1 RRMQGGCIDPVPNFH
16 NLIRK
21 LRVVDSMEFPS
32 QLVLWGPAAAPVIL
46 VEGLSTRE
54 CQEQRVQKVKVGK
67 GEVACTTSPDG
78 CTLSRTGPALFLDLS
93 CAGRAPP
100 GTPAH
105 CYFAPGPVYLRVV
118 LPEPSE
124 AKDHVLLA

>member
-1 RRMQGGCIDPVPNFH
+1 
-16 NLIRK
+16 
-21 LRVVDSMEFPS
+21 
-32 QLVLWGPAAAPVIL
+32 LVLWGPATAPVIL

-54 CQEQRVQKVKVGK
+54 CQKQKVQKIKVGE
-67 GEVACTTSPDG
+67 GEVAYTTSPDG
-78 CTLSRTGPALFLDLS
+78 RMLLRTGPALFLDLS
-93 CAGRAPP
+93 CTGRAPP

-118 LPEPSE
+118 LPEPSK